1 MTQLLFRNR
10 WLAAMWVVVSLITV
24 ASYVGEGGG
33 HEQVDAASAQLKA
46 QQAAMDQGAAVMVEG
61 QDDGFSAEKDL
72 IDTTGDDEEEAAKR
86 AAAAVPAP
94 AATYVVVHDP
104 AAAEAPAVQP

>member
-46 QQAAMDQGAAVMVEG
+46 QQAALEQGGAVMVEG

-72 IDTTGDDEEEAAKR
+72 VDKTGDEEEDVAR
-86 AAAAVPAP
+86 TAAATPAP
-94 AATYVVVHDP
+94 AATYVVVQDP
-104 AAAEAPAVQP
+104 SAAEAPAVQP